1 MKFIWTKNAGSFC
14 DDDHTPHR
22 KTRVRASTGQG
33 GGNRRSGAHN
43 VPLHECHLMSA
54 LVQKQTS
61 ERRRSMSAIPAK
73 ADMVQHGRWCV
84 NVQPPGGKLTA
95 VMSTVVLIGRLVRKL
110 IALRLERD
118 RSEQPLN

>member
-1 MKFIWTKNAGSFC
+1 MI
-14 DDDHTPHR
+14 
-22 KTRVRASTGQG
+22 RA
-33 GGNRRSGAHN
+33 
-43 VPLHECHLMSA
+43 
-54 LVQKQTS
+54 
-61 ERRRSMSAIPAK
+61 ERRIPLGTSRTVLRRMGEIRCK
-73 ADMVQHGRWCV
+73 RTNEIGKEIDIESPIQADMVQHGRWCV

>member
-1 MKFIWTKNAGSFC
+1 MPPEVRFGS
-14 DDDHTPHR
+14 
-22 KTRVRASTGQG
+22 
-33 GGNRRSGAHN
+33 
-43 VPLHECHLMSA
+43 
-54 LVQKQTS
+54 
-61 ERRRSMSAIPAK
+61 K
-73 ADMVQHGRWCV
+73 ADIGAPPINVRYSAESGHGSARPLWCV